1 MFTGI
6 VRTVGRVEAREPTRL
21 WVAVCGF
28 APQPGASVAINGV
41 CLTVSQVGSAA
52 LGFDLAPETVA
63 RTTLH
68 TLRSGAAVN
77 VEPALA
83 LGDELGGHWV
93 LGHVDG
99 VGKLTLLQRT
109 THGWVVEVAYP
120 QHFAPLMADKGCVAV
135 DGISLTPFAV
145 REGCF
150 RCAVV
155 PHTWGHTNLRQRRVG
170 DPVNLEFDVLA
181 KYVIGWRER

>member
-6 VRTVGRVEAREPTRL
+6 VRVVGRVETREPARL
-21 WVAVCGF
+21 WITARGL
-28 APQPGASVAINGV
+28 APQLGASVAVNGV
-41 CLTVSQVGSAA
+41 CLTVAEIGTTG
-52 LGFDLAPETVA
+52 LGLDLAPETVA
-63 RTTLH
+63 RTALC
-68 TLRSGAAVN
+68 TLRPGAAVN

-93 LGHVDG
+93 LGHVDC
-99 VGKLTLLQRT
+99 VGKLTLLGRMAQS
-109 THGWVVEVAYP
+109 WVVEVAHP
-120 QHFAPLMADKGCVAV
+120 QEFAPLMADKASVAV

-155 PHTWGHTNLRQRRVG
+155 PHTWDHTNLRQRRVG
-170 DPVNLEFDVLA
+170 DQVNLEFDVLA
-181 KYVIGWRER
+181 KYVTAWRER